1 MKNKMPFAI
10 SLAASAMLGAI
21 AGPAL
26 EDPATASVMISAGPT
41 SAPAEVAPADEH
53 HGKHTHTHGEHT
65 PEEEYGSPDL
75 RLALTGQAASVEQG
89 SVAPGTSTA
98 L

>member
-1 MKNKMPFAI
+1 MKNKMPFAV
-10 SLAASAMLGAI
+10 SLAAGAVLGAI
-21 AGPAL
+21 AAAAL
-26 EDPATASVMISAGPT
+26 EDPATASVTISTGADVGPV
-41 SAPAEVAPADEH
+41 EVVPADEQ

-89 SVAPGTSTA
+89 SIAPGTSTA